1 MKRRTI
7 KIYLAISL
15 LIACYSCTHQ
25 KEIAIEPISE
35 EFNNEYLTGKDLD
48 TNFFNTTDV
57 MQYYQVTNYGGLTAD
72 QILGNLRDFAM
83 ASYPPSK
90 LTHVQ
95 TLTLLFYKKKWFVD
109 YRDHLYESARD
120 NDTRRLYDY
129 GDELLASITFERLKD
144 DPRKMSLQKIV
155 YDKDKLEKE
164 VVDTISVPQSPNTN

>member
-7 KIYLAISL
+7 KTYLAISL

-25 KEIAIEPISE
+25 KEITIEPISE
-35 EFNNEYLTGKDLD
+35 EFNNEYLTGKGLD
-48 TNFFNTTDV
+48 TNFFNNTDV

-72 QILGNLRDFAM
+72 QILGNLHDFSI

-95 TLTLLFYKKKWFVD
+95 TLTLLFYKKKLFVD

-129 GDELLASITFERLKD
+129 GNELLASITFERLKD